1 MRSWSGGLNAAKAQG
16 RDWKAYAKKVTLRW
30 VFKTVSEFAVQ
41 KRKEGPSTRGGLET
55 WRLPRKWRE
64 AGEKWWE
71 MKLGR
76 QWGRG
81 PGLQER
87 GLGCPL

>member
-41 KRKEGPSTRGGLET
+41 KRKEGPSTR
-55 WRLPRKWRE
+55 
-64 AGEKWWE
+64 
-71 MKLGR
+71 
-76 QWGRG
+76 RG
-81 PGLQER
+81 PGDMEAAQEMAR
-87 GLGCPL
+87 SW